1 MCSDLASFLSTSKK
15 KRYLHVSLM
24 EWGLCPAAEETQ
36 QVQACS
42 LLAYV
47 LLLARMSNQRTQAR
61 PIFFAEDLFWSKCL
75 ELVCSL
81 MSIPIRPAHK
91 LLGFSIAI
99 ITAGLSQGGEPGEVL
114 KILSVGHRLNLISRI
129 QEKTL
134 ARNFCSFSSEALQ

>member
-1 MCSDLASFLSTSKK
+1 
-15 KRYLHVSLM
+15 
-24 EWGLCPAAEETQ
+24 
-36 QVQACS
+36 
-42 LLAYV
+42 
-47 LLLARMSNQRTQAR
+47 
-61 PIFFAEDLFWSKCL
+61 
-75 ELVCSL
+75 